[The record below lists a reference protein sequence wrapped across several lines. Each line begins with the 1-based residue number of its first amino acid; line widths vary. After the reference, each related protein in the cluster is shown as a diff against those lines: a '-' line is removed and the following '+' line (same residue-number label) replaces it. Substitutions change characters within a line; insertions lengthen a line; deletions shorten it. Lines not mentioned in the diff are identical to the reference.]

1 MDIQKRLYMILYP
14 NNALVGSMLPPDQFA
29 THYQVG
35 SNRYYSGKLIFA
47 EVDIAFRHPYFENLE
62 PGLAA
67 LVPHEDGKPKA
78 TKFICSYRVL
88 EHIDFQALRSLY
100 LASNEGHCL
109 ELKRQVAAPVD
120 DQTFRIF
127 GELCPVRMVV
137 LTSYSAD
144 ELAKYVTKPGNPKG
158 CPKIFFTQIDVNVE
172 EFLQDFAKNPFL
184 QPPVPSVH
192 PSKLRDAVESMR
204 ASGNKTKGLSLNTAM
219 GSMAFKK
226 VAHGF
231 WLASQEETVFYRM
244 PSLAEIEETNF
255 RFFKSM

>member
-29 THYQVG
+29 IHYQVG

-47 EVDIAFRHPYFENLE
+47 EVDIAFRHPYFENME
-62 PGLAA
+62 EGLKS

-88 EHIDFQALRSLY
+88 EHIDFKFLKSLY
-100 LASNEGHCL
+100 LATNEGHCL
-109 ELKRQVAAPVD
+109 ELKRESASPKDSQS
-120 DQTFRIF
+120 FRIF
-127 GELCPVRMVV
+127 GELCPVRLVV
-137 LTSYSAD
+137 LTSYTSD
-144 ELAKYVTKPGNPKG
+144 ELAKYVTKPGNAKG

-172 EFLQDFAKNPFL
+172 EFLADFAKNPFL
-184 QPPVPSVH
+184 QPPLPSVH
-192 PSKLRDAVESMR
+192 PSKLRDAVEEMR
-204 ASGNKTKGLSLNTAM
+204 SSGNKTKGLSLNTAM
-219 GSMAFKK
+219 GSISFKK

-244 PSLAEIEETNF
+244 PSLDEIEESNF